1 MLKLRRPQRS
11 AGSLVNKLTTA
22 MSGLAVAAVLVV
34 SGFSLV
40 RERAN
45 FREELEQQAK
55 LLLDTLSVASR
66 DALYFNQFED
76 ASQIVNNLGQDFQ
89 NEQSI
94 VMARLYQT
102 DGRILADAFAA
113 DQQTFNLEPD
123 RFGQAL
129 LADDVLI
136 TEWESQR
143 LIVGKSIIVGDETV
157 GALSVGLSTRPLQV
171 KLQKTLLEGLL
182 AALLAAIGSIL
193 LARFISRS
201 ITKPLQ
207 QLTTATQQL
216 TAGEWGQAIALNTN
230 DELTTLADAFNQMRG
245 QLHELVA
252 SLQQQTQELEQSQ
265 GLAQSRATELE
276 QTLQE
281 LHQTQAQL
289 IQQEK
294 MSSLGQMIAGIAH
307 EINNPVT
314 FIHGNLAPANAYIE
328 DLLSLIELYQKS
340 YPEPSREI
348 AAEHQ
353 SIDLPFIKKDIV
365 KILFSMRLGAERIAG
380 IVKSLRTFSRL
391 DESLC
396 KAVNLHDC
404 LDSTLMI
411 LAHRLKAT
419 DRRPEIE
426 VAKSYSELPPI
437 ECYAGQLN
445 QVFMNVLTNA
455 IEALEDKAA
464 NIDCEAQKET
474 PLQIRIYT
482 KMPSTHQVLVQ
493 ISDNAGGM
501 PAAVQSKIFDPFY
514 TTKPVGKG
522 TGLGLSIS
530 YKIITN
536 LHGGQFT
543 CQSTPEQGTNFFIQI
558 PVHQAANT

>member
-193 LARFISRS
+193 LADR
-201 ITKPLQ
+201 
-207 QLTTATQQL
+207 
-216 TAGEWGQAIALNTN
+216 
-230 DELTTLADAFNQMRG
+230 
-245 QLHELVA
+245 
-252 SLQQQTQELEQSQ
+252 
-265 GLAQSRATELE
+265 
-276 QTLQE
+276 
-281 LHQTQAQL
+281 
-289 IQQEK
+289 
-294 MSSLGQMIAGIAH
+294 
-307 EINNPVT
+307 
-314 FIHGNLAPANAYIE
+314 
-328 DLLSLIELYQKS
+328 KS
-340 YPEPSREI
+340 
-348 AAEHQ
+348 
-353 SIDLPFIKKDIV
+353 V
-365 KILFSMRLGAERIAG
+365 
-380 IVKSLRTFSRL
+380 V
-391 DESLC
+391 
-396 KAVNLHDC
+396 
-404 LDSTLMI
+404 
-411 LAHRLKAT
+411 
-419 DRRPEIE
+419 
-426 VAKSYSELPPI
+426 
-437 ECYAGQLN
+437 
-445 QVFMNVLTNA
+445 
-455 IEALEDKAA
+455 
-464 NIDCEAQKET
+464 
-474 PLQIRIYT
+474 
-482 KMPSTHQVLVQ
+482 
-493 ISDNAGGM
+493 
-501 PAAVQSKIFDPFY
+501 
-514 TTKPVGKG
+514 
-522 TGLGLSIS
+522 
-530 YKIITN
+530 
-536 LHGGQFT
+536 
-543 CQSTPEQGTNFFIQI
+543 
-558 PVHQAANT
+558 